1 MMITEGV
8 IGGAQKVVV
17 YGPEGIGK
25 TTFAGMFPDPVFC
38 DTEGSTRRYNL
49 RRTPKPAS
57 WKELLDQ
64 VAYFLQHPDQ
74 LGTFVLDTADW
85 AEKLCVEYLCTSG
98 GVNSIE
104 GFGYGKGYVLLQ
116 EEFGRLL
123 DMLSALIDKNVHVVL
138 TAHAQMRKF
147 EQPDEMGAYDRWEMK
162 LSKKVAPIVK
172 EWADMVL
179 FANYKTYVI
188 NTDGQGA
195 SKGKNKV
202 QGGKRVMYT
211 SHNPCWDAKN
221 REGLPDEM
229 DFDYTQ
235 IWQLFPERPKAAH
248 PVEVPADQLRML
260 PLKDDDA
267 LEAMSERENISSE
280 APAPVTPDKT
290 KGEKEKPVSA
300 PPEVIHVESS
310 NSANRPPNG
319 IPEQLWQLML
329 PDQIKEEE
337 VMLAVEEAGYFPR
350 TTPIRD
356 LPRDY
361 IDGVLIGAWQ
371 QVRAAIMKNRDDCP
385 F

>member
-25 TTFAGMFPDPVFC
+25 TSFAGMFPDPVFC

-49 RRTPKPAS
+49 RRTPKPEN
-57 WKELLDQ
+57 WTQLLDQ
-64 VAYFLQHPDQ
+64 VRYFIANPDK

-85 AEKLCVEYLCTSG
+85 AEKLCMEHVCEEGS
-98 GVNSIE
+98 VQSIE

-123 DMLSALIDKNVHVVL
+123 DLLTQLIDRNVHVVL

-188 NTDGQGA
+188 NTDGKGA

-221 REGLPDEM
+221 RESLPDEM
-229 DFDYTQ
+229 DFNYEQ
-235 IWQLFPERPKAAH
+235 IYYLFPERPKAAQ
-248 PVEVPADQLRML
+248 PIEVPADQLRSETIL
-260 PLKDDDA
+260 EGDEA
-267 LEAMSERENISSE
+267 LSAMSEHGNLSSE
-280 APAPVTPDKT
+280 PVQVT
-290 KGEKEKPVSA
+290 V
-300 PPEVIHVESS
+300 PEIIQVNANNG
-310 NSANRPPNG
+310 NSAPPNG
-319 IPEQLWQLML
+319 IPESLWKLML
-329 PDQIKEEE
+329 EDKIIEPE

-350 TTPIRD
+350 TMPIRD
-356 LPRDY
+356 LPQDY

-371 QVRAAIMKNRDDCP
+371 QVRAAILKNRADCP

>member
-49 RRTPKPAS
+49 RRTPKPES
-57 WKELLDQ
+57 WTQLLEQ
-64 VAYFLQHPDQ
+64 VRYFIANPDK

-85 AEKLCVEYLCTSG
+85 AEKLCVEHVCAAG
-98 GVNSIE
+98 GVQSVE

-123 DMLSALIDKNVHVVL
+123 DLLSKLIEQNVHVVL

-229 DFDYTQ
+229 DFDYGQ
-235 IWQLFPERPKAAH
+235 IFQLFPERPKAAQ
-248 PVEVPADQLRML
+248 PVEVPAEQLRTKTVL
-260 PLKDDDA
+260 EGDEA
-267 LEAMSERENISSE
+267 LSAMSARENLPSE
-280 APAPVTPDKT
+280 PAQVTIH
-290 KGEKEKPVSA
+290 
-300 PPEVIHVESS
+300 EVFHV
-310 NSANRPPNG
+310 NANNGKSEPPNG
-319 IPEQLWQLML
+319 IPDELWKLML
-329 PDQIKEEE
+329 PDKIIEPE

-356 LPRDY
+356 LPQDY
-361 IDGVLIGAWQ
+361 IHGVLIGAWP
-371 QVRAAIMKNRDDCP
+371 QVRAAILKNREYIP